1 MDVLAQLQA
10 QIAAVV
16 AEAFNQ
22 GSLAG
27 HAQGLADAAAPLL
40 ALEASLHQTVSDAQ
54 AAVQALI
61 DGGGEASVVLPVA

>member
-10 QIAAVV
+10 QIAAAV

-22 GSLAG
+22 GSLVG
-27 HAQGLADAAAPLL
+27 HSQGLVDAAAPLL
-40 ALEASLHQTVSDAQ
+40 ALEASLHQSVSDAQ

-61 DGGGEASVVLPVA
+61 DGGGEAPIAPPVA